1 MKGARREL
9 RSVTFRKEREAQW
22 QELDALVERALKKGL
37 GTLNEAELRRLPVL
51 YRAALASLSVAR
63 RTAMDRAL
71 VDYLESLAARAFLAV
86 YGSRK
91 GTRGV
96 IRRALFVEFPR
107 RVRAMAPEMALSLV
121 VTALGAVVAW
131 SLMGVDVGWYDAF
144 VNPALAGGR
153 DPHASTEML
162 RGALYGE
169 GGQMEGGML
178 SIFASS
184 LFVHNAGIGMMCFA
198 LGFAIGIPTLLLLFT
213 NGLMLGAFLR
223 LYADRGLL
231 YELCGW
237 LLPHGIPE
245 IGAIILCGA
254 AGLHMGRSMLV
265 PGRRTVPQSIG
276 DAGRRASMV
285 VLGSVVLFAIAG
297 LIEGLFRQL
306 VTDDTIRYAFAGFN
320 AIWFFGWLLVAGRE
334 PRRAKRPAALPT
346 AKGSGA

>member
-1 MKGARREL
+1 MKGARKEL
-9 RSVTFRKEREAQW
+9 RSVSFRREREAQW

-37 GTLNEAELRRLPVL
+37 GTLSEGELRRLPVL
-51 YRAALASLSVAR
+51 YRAALSSLSVAR

-91 GTRGV
+91 STRGAV
-96 IRRALFVEFPR
+96 RRALFEEFPR
-107 RVRAMAPEMALSLV
+107 RVRALAGEVALSTAMV
-121 VTALGAVVAW
+121 ALGAVVAW
-131 SLMGVDVGWYDAF
+131 ALMQVDVGWYDAF
-144 VNPALAGGR
+144 VAPQLAGGR

-169 GGQMEGGML
+169 GGQMDSGML
-178 SIFASS
+178 SVFASS

-198 LGFAIGIPTLLLLFT
+198 LGFAVGIPTLILLFT
-213 NGLMLGAFLR
+213 NGLMLGAFLS

-245 IGAIILCGA
+245 IGAVILCGA

-265 PGRRTVPQSIG
+265 PGRRTVPEAIG

-306 VTDDTIRYAFAGFN
+306 VTDDTLRYAFAAFN
-320 AIWFFGWLLVAGRE
+320 AIWFFGWLLLAGRE
-334 PRRAKRPAALPT
+334 RTTVERPVPLPEGSRA
-346 AKGSGA
+346 